1 MKLHAYILGSLSGH
15 RGPQPFQTRICTQKQ
30 DLNKVHGTQTHV
42 QLKFQESLKNLLKKL
57 HELGMRGVADIVINH
72 RCGDQQDAQGRWN
85 VFTSTGGPGP
95 CVESLV
101 LPFQPFHDSRV
112 DRLLESNQLPFL
124 HSFLMH
130 TAYTAPTKKSIDR
143 HREAKKLCWC
153 HGLAGLGHYSRLSL
167 L

>member
-1 MKLHAYILGSLSGH
+1 MLRWRRSRGGVVRLCEAPCLHFRITFWH

-95 CVESLV
+95 VLRVWCYLSSLFMILV
-101 LPFQPFHDSRV
+101 LIVFWSRINFRFCIPF
-112 DRLLESNQLPFL
+112 
-124 HSFLMH
+124 
-130 TAYTAPTKKSIDR
+130 
-143 HREAKKLCWC
+143 
-153 HGLAGLGHYSRLSL
+153 
-167 L
+167 